1 VVTERIVVAAAVEA
15 GLTHKTAMLC
25 AVMHKAAGGAGN
37 LQQGR
42 TARMTSAAGGAAAAA
57 VVMAG
62 LNAPAKRAC
71 RVCPWVL
78 RAGVPV
84 KLGLRGLTVVLR
96 EMMISLF
103 QQGQDP
109 PLSVV

>member
-1 VVTERIVVAAAVEA
+1 VGTERIVVAAAVEA

-42 TARMTSAAGGAAAAA
+42 TARMTSAAGAAAA

-96 EMMISLF
+96 EMMVSIF
-103 QQGQDP
+103 QQGQGL